1 MRAELNELST
11 KQIGEISFLNISW
24 DKCGGV
30 CCFWSLEKLRSFKKL
45 PDDDEKWQTDF
56 ENLIIRILGRFL

>member
-45 PDDDEKWQTDF
+45 PDDDEK
-56 ENLIIRILGRFL
+56 